1 MSDAT
6 SQNVYLGLDIGGT
19 KIGMCVGT
27 PEGKVLASERIA
39 NDRGARPEVMLERC
53 KEGLA
58 GLLRRVGI
66 GGEDRGLTPLGS
78 DGDRGLAPLGSDRV
92 LALGAACPG
101 PLDYKGGKFINPP
114 NNPGWHGFALRD
126 WLKANFACPSAM
138 MNDANAAAYAEW
150 LWGAAR
156 GANTAVFLTFSTGMG
171 AGLIVDGRLFEGVL
185 GLAGEIGRIRLGGS
199 DDGPVGF
206 GRRGSVEG
214 YCSGPGMSQM
224 AASEATV
231 CAHTNERSVL
241 REVLAAEGAISPER
255 LCEAARAGDAAARRV
270 TDRTAVELGRIMA
283 VLTDVLNPEVFVLGT
298 IGAAYPELFIPRA
311 METIRA
317 IALESASAIV
327 RVVPSTLP
335 NRGDQQALAVAHYTF
350 AGI

>member
-1 MSDAT
+1 MSGSTQD
-6 SQNVYLGLDIGGT
+6 VYLGLDIGGT

-27 PEGKVLASERIA
+27 PDGRVLASERIS
-39 NDRGARPEVMLERC
+39 NDRGLSPDAMLATC
-53 KEGLA
+53 KERF
-58 GLLRRVGI
+58 GLLAVKCGQTRI
-66 GGEDRGLTPLGS
+66 
-78 DGDRGLAPLGSDRV
+78 

-114 NNPGWHGFALRD
+114 NNPAWHGFALRD
-126 WLKANFACPSAM
+126 WLKHNFQCPSAM

-156 GANTAVFLTFSTGMG
+156 GTSTAVFLTFSTGMG
-171 AGLIVDGRLFEGVL
+171 AGLIIDGRLFEGPL
-185 GLAGEIGRIRLGGS
+185 GLAGEIGRIKLNPA

-214 YCSGPGMSQM
+214 YCSGPGMSQL

-231 CAHTNERSVL
+231 CVHTNEASAL
-241 REVLAAEGAISPER
+241 RDILAAHGVISPEN
-255 LCEAARAGDAAARRV
+255 LCDAARRGDAAAKRV
-270 TDRTAVELGRIMA
+270 TDRVAVELGRIMA
-283 VLTDVLNPEVFVLGT
+283 ILTDVLNPEVFVLGT
-298 IGAAYPELFIPRA
+298 IGAAYPDLFIPRA
-311 METIRA
+311 AETIRV

-327 RVVPSTLP
+327 RVLPSTLP

-350 AGI
+350 AAGATS